1 MSKIKTIFDP
11 IHGHIT
17 ITEAMRK
24 FIDTPEFQALRWK
37 QQLGV
42 ASFVFPSA
50 THNRFEH
57 SIGVSHLAGIMVE
70 TIQKQISVYW
80 GCKKLEEPTEV
91 PDDEYRYELWE
102 DVRLAGLLHDIGHGP
117 FSHLYDDWV
126 RESSSVKADWDHEER
141 SVRLIKTI
149 NNREKIIPDWRI
161 NRICDMVVPGKIS
174 FDSNIKW
181 HNQIVANKLC
191 DIDVDKI
198 DYIMRD
204 SYHLGIKCGG
214 EYERLIRQVKM
225 VNYKGKNVLGWPEK
239 LQDEIYSLFQTRY
252 KLHKRFY
259 NHHTVKAIEILLT
272 EGQHLLPDM
281 MSSDSS
287 VLDTNYNSKEIYK
300 RSLPKM
306 LGEIVLAPNLY
317 KEICEKIK
325 SFHNDKKN
333 PLLTLKRLNN
343 SIKVY
348 FSIAKIGFS
357 SDCNNPFLNI
367 PYYNTKYTENIP
379 NGYTKNPTMFEV
391 TNHYN
396 YQEIIVRI
404 FIKNNRKMT
413 KEEELLTGVLTS
425 KLMEELNQLKPAS
438 PNTLGKVETRTLF
451 EE

>member
-17 ITEAMRK
+17 ITDSMRK

-42 ASFVFPSA
+42 ASFIFPSA

-57 SIGVSHLAGIMVE
+57 SIGVSHLAGIMME
-70 TIQKQISVYW
+70 TIHKQTPIEGTSFPVS
-80 GCKKLEEPTEV
+80 EECIV
-91 PDDEYRYELWE
+91 EYRYTLLE

-117 FSHLYDDWV
+117 FSHLYDNWA
-126 RESSSVKADWDHEER
+126 REFSNCPNGCDHEER
-141 SVRLIKTI
+141 SVRLIKAI
-149 NNREKIIPDWRI
+149 NHREKIIQDWRI
-161 NRICDMVVPGKIS
+161 DRICDMIVPGKIS

-214 EYERLIRQVKM
+214 EYERLIRQVKI
-225 VNYKGKNVLGWPEK
+225 VNYKGSHVLGWPEK

-272 EGQHLLPDM
+272 EGQHELPDI

-287 VLDTNYNSKEIYK
+287 VIDSNYNSKEIYK
-300 RSLPKM
+300 RCLPKM
-306 LGEIVLAPNLY
+306 LCETVLAPNLY
-317 KEICEKIK
+317 KEICKKIK
-325 SFHNDKKN
+325 SFHHDSKT
-333 PLLTLKRLNN
+333 PLSILKRLND
-343 SIKVY
+343 SKIY

-367 PYYNTKYTENIP
+367 PYYDTKSTADFP
-379 NGYTKNPTMFEV
+379 DGYIKETTKFEV

-404 FIKNNRKMT
+404 FIKNNREMS
-413 KEEELLTGVLTS
+413 EEESKLSSILTS
-425 KLMEELNQLKPAS
+425 RLIDELNQLKPAS
-438 PNTLGKVETRTLF
+438 PNTLGNVETRSIF

>member
-1 MSKIKTIFDP
+1 MSKLTTIFDP

-17 ITEAMRK
+17 ITENMRK

-50 THNRFEH
+50 THSRFEH
-57 SIGVSHLAGIMVE
+57 SIGVSHLAGIMVK
-70 TIQKQISVYW
+70 TIHNQFPTVYLSP
-80 GCKKLEEPTEV
+80 KSSESEDV
-91 PDDEYRYELWE
+91 YRNTLWE

-117 FSHLYDDWV
+117 FSHLYDNWMH
-126 RESSSVKADWDHEER
+126 EFSKFQSYWDHEER
-141 SVRLIKTI
+141 SVRLIKEI
-149 NNREKIIPDWRI
+149 NIREEIIPDWRI
-161 NRICDMVVPGKIS
+161 KRICDMIVPGKTS

-214 EYERLIRQVKM
+214 EYERLIRQVKI
-225 VNYKGKNVLGWPEK
+225 VNYKGKKVLGWPDK

-272 EGQHLLPDM
+272 EGQKGIPNM
-281 MSSDSS
+281 MYPDSS
-287 VLDTNYNSKEIYK
+287 IMDTNYNSQEIYK
-300 RSLPKM
+300 RNLPKM
-306 LGEIVLAPNLY
+306 LSEIVLAPNLH
-317 KEICEKIK
+317 KEICNKIQEFK
-325 SFHNDKKN
+325 SDIKQ
-333 PLLTLKRLNN
+333 PLTALKRLNG
-343 SIKVY
+343 SLKIY

-367 PYYNTKYTENIP
+367 PYYDSKHTENVYP
-379 NGYTKNPTMFEV
+379 EGYTKQQTDFEV

-404 FIKNNRKMT
+404 FIKNNRELNTEEKQLSKIITKKM
-413 KEEELLTGVLTS
+413 EEELIL
-425 KLMEELNQLKPAS
+425 LKPAS
-438 PNTLGKVETRTLF
+438 PNTLGNVKIHSIF